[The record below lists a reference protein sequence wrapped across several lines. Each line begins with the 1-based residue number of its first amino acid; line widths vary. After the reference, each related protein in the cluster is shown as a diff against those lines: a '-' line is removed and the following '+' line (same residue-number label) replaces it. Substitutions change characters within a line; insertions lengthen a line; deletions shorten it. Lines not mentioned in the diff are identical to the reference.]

1 MRRKFFVFLTSIFL
15 TGCSING
22 SPTIFHNPP
31 KLEDPIIEHSYNEVE
46 DKHILWSEIF
56 EQEPEIYFVYFY
68 SLNCD
73 HCENMK
79 NEIIDLCLKRDDVF
93 FVKSSNQV
101 VLKNDVFYTI
111 GVGNVGDF
119 DTFVAKSDLIIS
131 NRIDPKLKPFGKK
144 VFTRDLYNR
153 D

>member
-1 MRRKFFVFLTSIFL
+1 MFLTSIFL

-22 SPTIFHNPP
+22 SPSIFQKPP

-111 GVGNVGDF
+111 GAGNVGDF
-119 DTFVAKSDLIIS
+119 AILGYPSLAKIENKIVTKNVSGKSHVLDLL
-131 NRIDPKLKPFGKK
+131 N
-144 VFTRDLYNR
+144 
-153 D
+153 